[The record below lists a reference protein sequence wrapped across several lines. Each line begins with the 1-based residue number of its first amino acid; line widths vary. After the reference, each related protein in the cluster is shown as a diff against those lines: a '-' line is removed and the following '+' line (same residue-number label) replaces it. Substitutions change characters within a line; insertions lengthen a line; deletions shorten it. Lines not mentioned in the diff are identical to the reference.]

1 MLRPAIASSNPT
13 SSKTFNAFE
22 DDAKLNTLRGGS
34 TSVGEHLGQ
43 GRYKIQDYV
52 IFLLSDNS
60 YFTNLKQSSRRKIF
74 QSR

>member
-43 GRYKIQDYV
+43 GRYKFKIM
-52 IFLLSDNS
+52 LSS
-60 YFTNLKQSSRRKIF
+60 YYQITHISPI
-74 QSR
+74 